1 MGVGQ
6 TIRMLQKQKLSPLQR
21 LTVELVGI
29 PLAELDLRL
38 DKELSENPYLE
49 LDTEQEI
56 EPQQQ
61 QLSKSGDTEGVS
73 DYSDYWLGSSREG
86 NFRASSEDDKLEPQI
101 ASTPLENFADGLF
114 EQLRLSN
121 ISEREREIGK
131 HIIYNLDSRGY
142 FTRTYQA
149 IEDEFLLQYSM
160 EVSVEEV
167 RRVLELVRTFEP
179 AGVGARDLVDCL
191 MLQLDRMEESS
202 EVRLAKEI
210 LTNYAELFFNREFET
225 LKRRLDVSD
234 DRFDAAIGAIRALNP
249 YPGCEQESLEDNISV
264 EPDFVL
270 WQQGGEVRFALNRP
284 KKRHLK
290 VSTEGERM
298 LKGLEKS
305 DRGDERTLKFLKEKL
320 DSARLFIEAFNKRDD
335 TLRSIMGAIVSIQK
349 EYFQSGDRQKL
360 KPMKYEDIRL
370 MTGYDE
376 STVSRMANSKRVQTP
391 FGTILLRT
399 LFSTAVVSSDGSEA
413 SSEAVRALLGEI
425 IASEDSKH
433 PFTDEN
439 LRNALAE
446 RGYELSR
453 RTVAKYRER
462 LGIPIAGKRKEK

>member
-1 MGVGQ
+1 
-6 TIRMLQKQKLSPLQR
+6 
-21 LTVELVGI
+21 
-29 PLAELDLRL
+29 
-38 DKELSENPYLE
+38 
-49 LDTEQEI
+49 
-56 EPQQQ
+56 
-61 QLSKSGDTEGVS
+61 
-73 DYSDYWLGSSREG
+73 
-86 NFRASSEDDKLEPQI
+86 
-101 ASTPLENFADGLF
+101 
-114 EQLRLSN
+114 
-121 ISEREREIGK
+121 
-131 HIIYNLDSRGY
+131 
-142 FTRTYQA
+142 
-149 IEDEFLLQYSM
+149 
-160 EVSVEEV
+160 
-167 RRVLELVRTFEP
+167 
-179 AGVGARDLVDCL
+179 
-191 MLQLDRMEESS
+191 
-202 EVRLAKEI
+202 
-210 LTNYAELFFNREFET
+210 
-225 LKRRLDVSD
+225 
-234 DRFDAAIGAIRALNP
+234 
-249 YPGCEQESLEDNISV
+249 
-264 EPDFVL
+264 
-270 WQQGGEVRFALNRP
+270 
-284 KKRHLK
+284 
-290 VSTEGERM
+290 M